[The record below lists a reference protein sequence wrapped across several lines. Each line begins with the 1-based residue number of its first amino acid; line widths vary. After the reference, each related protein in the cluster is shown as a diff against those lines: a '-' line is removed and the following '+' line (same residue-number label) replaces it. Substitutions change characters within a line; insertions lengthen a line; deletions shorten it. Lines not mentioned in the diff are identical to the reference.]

1 MLHNILCY
9 NHINSL
15 ALFFHFKDYFKGP
28 LSNTLSP
35 FSQWSSV
42 QSLPLSL
49 SAAQSRTLPFLSVQL
64 RAEPSPFSQ
73 CSSVQSLPLS
83 LSAAQSRALP
93 FLSVQLS
100 TEPSSLSATSDAQ
113 LSTRGV
119 TQLDQ

>member
-49 SAAQSRTLPFLSVQL
+49 SAAQSR
-64 RAEPSPFSQ
+64 
-73 CSSVQSLPLS
+73 
-83 LSAAQSRALP
+83 ALP